1 MIVEKKR
8 TTYMCP
14 LCSARNPQKAESQM
28 LTTDEKRAMPF
39 MGNPERPLAPIR
51 LGCAGWSYKEWIG
64 PLYDPDKSMLQQY
77 SSVFD
82 IVEIDSSFYKFPE
95 RGTILGMARY
105 TPRHFLFTAKM
116 NKKFTHELRMRL
128 DERAQTELD
137 AFCEL
142 FDPLLAQDKLA
153 AMLIQLPPSLKRND
167 ALLEGFLAALPRRY
181 SYSIEFRHPSWLESQ
196 TWSILTKYRT
206 AYCIVDEPLLPPEV
220 HVTSDLAYIRWHGRG
235 DRLWYDYRYTEDEL
249 TDWLPKVKEVRGNT
263 KQVVG
268 IFNNHF
274 RGYAPEN
281 CIQMME
287 MLGTAD
293 EKHETALKRIQ
304 DHIEGRYTSGSE
316 ESMTLDRFAGP

>member
-1 MIVEKKR
+1 MTGEKKR
-8 TTYMCP
+8 
-14 LCSARNPQKAESQM
+14 
-28 LTTDEKRAMPF
+28 AMRF
-39 MGNPERPLAPIR
+39 VSNPERPLAPIR

-77 SSVFD
+77 SSIFD

-95 RGTILGMARY
+95 KGTILGMARY

-128 DERAQTELD
+128 DEKAETDLD

-142 FDPLLAQDKLA
+142 FEPLLAQDKLA
-153 AMLIQLPPSLKRND
+153 TILIQLPPSLKRND
-167 ALLEGFLAALPRRY
+167 DLLEAFLAALPRRY
-181 SYSIEFRHPSWLESQ
+181 NYSIEFRHPSWLESQ
-196 TWSILTKYRT
+196 TWSLLTKYKT

-220 HVTSDLAYIRWHGRG
+220 HVTSDLGYIRWHGRG
-235 DRLWYDYRYTEDEL
+235 DRLWYDYQYTKDQL
-249 TDWLPKVKEVRGNT
+249 TDWLPKVEEVRSNT

-281 CIQMME
+281 CIEMMK
-287 MLGTAD
+287 MLGLAD
-293 EKHETALKRIQ
+293 GKHETTLTRIQ
-304 DHIEGRYTSGSE
+304 NHIAGKAPSATEKGV
-316 ESMTLDRFAGP
+316 TLDSFAEP